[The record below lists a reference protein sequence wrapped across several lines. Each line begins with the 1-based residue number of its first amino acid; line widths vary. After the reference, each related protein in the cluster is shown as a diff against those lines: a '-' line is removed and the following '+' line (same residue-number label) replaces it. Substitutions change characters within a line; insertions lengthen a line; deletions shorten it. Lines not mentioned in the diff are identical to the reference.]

1 MEWYWWTDA
10 AGRNFTRNVD
20 LQGYAV
26 CFGAVL
32 VHRKLQ
38 GKWRTTAWPLLALLS
53 FTEHTVAYRM
63 AFTQVQAELSRRGL
77 PQPQQLNSDY
87 FEGSRKAAKEVW
99 PELHVV
105 HDLWHLRKNIRENSS
120 ASASKAVCPCA
131 QAPVAAAALWNR
143 KVCRRSFGRLQMED
157 GRAWLSSTHH
167 LLACVIHHVLVWS

>member
-38 GKWRTTAWPLLALLS
+38 GKWRTTAWPLVAVLS

-63 AFTQVQAELSRRGL
+63 AFTQVQAELSPR
-77 PQPQQLNSDY
+77 P
-87 FEGSRKAAKEVW
+87 
-99 PELHVV
+99 
-105 HDLWHLRKNIRENSS
+105 
-120 ASASKAVCPCA
+120 ASATAIE
-131 QAPVAAAALWNR
+131 L
-143 KVCRRSFGRLQMED
+143 G
-157 GRAWLSSTHH
+157 
-167 LLACVIHHVLVWS
+167 LLRGQPEGCQGGLA